1 MLDIH
6 KDFKALSLDFS
17 LYVAVV
23 KVKGP
28 ESAHTERDP
37 RKRSVEACKNL

>member
-17 LYVAVV
+17 LYVAIV

-28 ESAHTERDP
+28 ESAHTEIDP